1 MSITTRLRLFEA
13 YGVELEYMIVDRQNL
28 SVLPVTDEVLRAV
41 AGEYVSDVEQD
52 EITWSNELVL
62 HVIELKTTGPAPSL
76 DGLPQAF
83 QENVRRING
92 LLEPLGGRLM
102 PTAMHPWMDPLRE
115 TRLWPHE
122 YNAVYETFNRIF
134 DCRGHGWSNLQSTH
148 LNLPFADGDEFGRLH
163 AAIRLLLPIL
173 PALAASS
180 PIVEGRLTGL
190 LDNRM
195 EFYRNNSRRI
205 PSVAGL
211 VIPEPVFD
219 PDRYE
224 REILHRI
231 YRDLAPHDPEGIL
244 QDEFANARGAIARFE
259 RGSIEIRVVDVQECP
274 AADLA
279 ICQAVSAVLQSLVDE
294 KWTGLAE
301 QQSLAAEPMSE
312 ILLAAIR
319 DAEAAVIRNR
329 EYLAQFG
336 LARRECTAGELW
348 KHLVESTGILSG
360 TAATDWGY
368 ALQVILDEGPLARRI
383 AGRLG
388 GDPTMDRI
396 AHVYRELCECLAT
409 GRSFLTAG

>member
-41 AGEYVSDVEQD
+41 AGRYVSDVEQD

-83 QENVRRING
+83 QENVRRINQ
-92 LLEPLGGRLM
+92 LLEPLGGQLM
-102 PTAMHPWMDPLRE
+102 PTAMHPWMDPHQE

-148 LNLPFADGDEFGRLH
+148 INLPFADGEEFGRLH

-180 PIVEGRLTGL
+180 PVVEGRLTGL

-224 REILHRI
+224 REILQRI
-231 YRDLAPHDPEGIL
+231 YQDLAPHDPQGIL
-244 QDEFANARGAIARFE
+244 RDEFANARGAIARFE

-279 ICQAVSAVLQSLVDE
+279 ICQTVSAVLQSLAAE
-294 KWTGLAE
+294 RWTGLDE
-301 QQSLAAEPMSE
+301 QQSLAAEPLSG

-319 DAEAAVIRNR
+319 DADQAVIRDR

-336 LARRECTAGELW
+336 VARQECTAGELW
-348 KHLVESTGILSG
+348 RHVIESTGLVQGRS
-360 TAATDWGY
+360 ATDWGG
-368 ALQVILDEGPLARRI
+368 ALHVILEKGPLARRI
-383 AGRLG
+383 ARRLG
-388 GDPTMDRI
+388 GEPHADRI
-396 AHVYRELCECLAT
+396 ASVYRELCDCLAA
-409 GRSFLTAG
+409 GRSFY